1 MIEGLRT
8 GSVAGQQY
16 TLVAGATNAQLIGS
30 SGFVANR
37 VVAHVSGGTLI
48 IIGVTAGTTM
58 SAAQLAA
65 AFTANQFYIV
75 KAAERLEF
83 LGPAPFYIAGIGA
96 TTVAQVM
103 TLKSS

>member
-8 GSVAGQQY
+8 GSITAQQY
-16 TLVAGATNAQLIGS
+16 TLVAGAANAQLIGS
-30 SGFVANR
+30 SAFVADR
-37 VVAHVSGGTLI
+37 VVARVSGGTLI
-48 IIGVTAGTTM
+48 IIGVPAGQTL

-75 KAAERLEF
+75 KTAERLDF

-96 TTVAQVM
+96 TVVAQVM
-103 TLKSS
+103 SLKSS